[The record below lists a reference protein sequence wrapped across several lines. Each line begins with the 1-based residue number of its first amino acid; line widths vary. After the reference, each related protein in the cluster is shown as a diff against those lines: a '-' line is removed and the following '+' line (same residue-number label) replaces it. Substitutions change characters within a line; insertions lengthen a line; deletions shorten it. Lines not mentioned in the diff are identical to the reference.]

1 MAGQFPTL
9 PQPVDSLL
17 YFLFNNFYPMHTT
30 EATDT
35 QKPSIRCS
43 FKESSHGQSFDSF
56 SPSDKQACRKSP
68 PALESGGTKTWDS
81 KASCTLEMGLFLSC
95 LFFYF
100 VFSFSILNL
109 CTTCFDHYWDYL
121 SYFLQNAFLG
131 YKCRK
136 HWKIIPLCHLTQF
149 WDLPVFGYLEFELCG
164 VLT

>member
-1 MAGQFPTL
+1 MGRALILSL
-9 PQPVDSLL
+9 P
-17 YFLFNNFYPMHTT
+17 
-30 EATDT
+30 AT
-35 QKPSIRCS
+35 
-43 FKESSHGQSFDSF
+43 
-56 SPSDKQACRKSP
+56 DKQACRKSP

-149 WDLPVFGYLEFELCG
+149 WDLPVFGQIRSLSFVGFSHNLCILIPSRFPSG
-164 VLT
+164 FLFFFF